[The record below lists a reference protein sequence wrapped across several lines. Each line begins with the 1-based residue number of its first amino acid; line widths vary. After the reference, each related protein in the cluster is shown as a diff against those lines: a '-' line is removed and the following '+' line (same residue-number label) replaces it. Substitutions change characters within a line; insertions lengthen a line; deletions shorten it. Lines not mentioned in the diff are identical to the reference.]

1 MNLYIRDRT
10 RFITFLGKDNF
21 DNFLNNYREMR
32 SSQKV
37 LIGDYFYFTSHMRQM
52 LLKFVEEFP
61 NVDIYSSFD
70 ISDPIL
76 LSRCVRV
83 IKAPHEEKRFFDISA
98 FKESNITYL
107 SIYRNLDPLQ
117 NKDKLVIPYLD
128 KYFLD
133 LHLAY
138 ELNGENI

>member
-1 MNLYIRDRT
+1 MDLYIRDRT

-21 DNFLNNYREMR
+21 DNFLNSYRETR

-52 LLKFVEEFP
+52 LLKFVEEFQ

-70 ISDPIL
+70 IYDPIL

-83 IKAPHEEKRFFDISA
+83 IKAPHEEKRFFDITT

-128 KYFLD
+128 KSFLD